1 MYNFDKSQKEDLNM
15 EEITNKIHSLRLL
28 ESEILSKIR
37 LLPSNNQLRKIS
49 RCKFEALKFERD
61 QQLKPLKDELLTIES
76 QIEALKAQILTIQDQ
91 QVQQIEFNPNHVDT
105 DFVEILNLTG
115 FNTDFLIEKAQQGNP
130 LARDLLYCWE
140 CIPEGRGYDGYSMS
154 KNALASYSNNQKP
167 LSKFNKSD
175 AVAFT
180 ELFEVK
186 TTLKNLKEFL
196 KLYGNAGSH
205 HTSKYYNATAFYSLA
220 IALKNCKKESFE
232 KFFTNNSNFCKS
244 KQDL

>member
-1 MYNFDKSQKEDLNM
+1 M
-15 EEITNKIHSLRLL
+15 EKIANKIHSLKLL
-28 ESEILSKIR
+28 EYSIIDKIR
-37 LLPSNNQLRKIS
+37 LLPSNNQLRKFS
-49 RCKFEALKFERD
+49 RSKFEALKFERD
-61 QQLKPLKDELLTIES
+61 QQLKPLQDELLTIEV
-76 QIEALKAQILTIQDQ
+76 QIEALRAEISTIQAAK
-91 QVQQIEFNPNHVDT
+91 VEKVEFNLNKVDP

-115 FNTDFLIEKAQQGNP
+115 FNTDFLIKKAQQGNP

-154 KNALASYSNNQKP
+154 KNALAAYSNNQKP

-232 KFFTNNSNFCKS
+232 KFFTNKSNFCKS
-244 KQDL
+244 KQD

>member
-1 MYNFDKSQKEDLNM
+1 M
-15 EEITNKIHSLRLL
+15 EEIAKKIHSLRLL

-37 LLPSNNQLRKIS
+37 LIPSNNQLRKIS
-49 RCKFEALKFERD
+49 LSKFEALKFERD
-61 QQLKPLKDELLTIES
+61 QQLKPLQEELLTIES
-76 QIEALKAQILTIQDQ
+76 KIEALKAQISTFQDQ
-91 QVQQIEFNPNHVDT
+91 EVQQVEFNPSNVDT

-115 FNTDFLIEKAQQGNP
+115 FNTDFLLEKAQQGNP
-130 LARDLLYCWE
+130 LARELLYCWE

-154 KNALASYSNNQKP
+154 KNALSAYSNNQKP

-196 KLYGNAGSH
+196 KLYGQAGYH
-205 HTSKYYNATAFYSLA
+205 HTSKFYNKTVFYSLS

-232 KFFTNNSNFCKS
+232 KFFTNKSNFFKS
-244 KQDL
+244 KQD